1 MNEFYK
7 ETDGIYRLR
16 VPFDRIYTSVFL
28 IVSPSG
34 TALVD
39 CATTDEDVNGY
50 IVPALKKNG
59 ICAFRYQNARSDA

>member
-28 IVSPSG
+28 IQTENGPV
-34 TALVD
+34 LVD
-39 CATTDEDVNGY
+39 
-50 IVPALKKNG
+50 
-59 ICAFRYQNARSDA
+59 